1 MIYQGAA
8 FERPDGGLVVIVTNQ
23 HVEETIKIR
32 IQDSERVSDVIAIG
46 PQSVHSF
53 LWV

>member
-1 MIYQGAA
+1 MQSCA

-23 HVEETIKIR
+23 HVDQTIKMKLETE
-32 IQDSERVSDVIAIG
+32 DKTSESITIG

-53 LWV
+53 IWE